1 MHTTSKHRSL
11 KNFIKAVLFLVAI
24 VMLAQG
30 IATIIATGTQAQQ
43 RWQEVT
49 QRVTEAGG

>member
-1 MHTTSKHRSL
+1 MHTTSKHRG
-11 KNFIKAVLFLVAI
+11 IKTTIKVILFAIAMAVIAE
-24 VMLAQG
+24 G
-30 IATIIATGTQAQQ
+30 IATIITTGTAAQQ